1 MSKKH
6 KKKYPIHDGY
16 YQQVLGKDCCCYND
30 LLDAVDQK
38 LRETI
43 LGRISFIIRTLNP
56 ESLSLDVRDKNFD
69 IDGYELNSITRK
81 DETIWFDI
89 VFDGDKEA
97 FSEIT
102 YNLDDIVHVCYELE
116 REYVSKGS
124 RFISEDP
131 YGKDYETEEVES
143 EEFDEQ
149 REFLA
154 NEITG
159 FLADLRDAFDDGCG
173 PNEIARII
181 LSEAA
186 GLIALSDNPK
196 EALDLFVE
204 DAKMLRASVSEK
216 VQDEKTSKFLS

>member
-6 KKKYPIHDGY
+6 KKKYPIHEGY
-16 YQQVLGKDCCCYND
+16 FQQVLGKTCCCYND

-56 ESLSLDVRDKNFD
+56 ESLSLDVRGKGFD

-89 VFDGDKEA
+89 VFDGNEEA
-97 FSEIT
+97 LSGIT
-102 YNLDDIVHVCYELE
+102 FNLDDIAHVCYQLE
-116 REYVSKGS
+116 QEYVAKGS

-131 YGKDYETEEVES
+131 YGEDYGKDGEE
-143 EEFDEQ
+143 EEFLD
-149 REFLA
+149 
-154 NEITG
+154 NEISA
-159 FLADLRDAFDDGCG
+159 FIDDLSDAFDDGCG
-173 PNEIARII
+173 PDEIARII

-186 GLIALSDNPK
+186 GLIALSDKPE

-204 DAKMLRASVSEK
+204 DAKMLRETVFEK
-216 VQDEKTSKFLS
+216 AQGEKTSKLLS